1 MTDGQVIGL
10 TFLAPILVVCFWL
23 WLTRPRSPRYD
34 ARVPKMQRRVTHNAF
49 KSRAGIR

>member
-34 ARVPKMQRRVTHNAF
+34 AYVAASQRRITRNAA
-49 KSRAGIR
+49 KERAGIR

>member
-1 MTDGQVIGL
+1 MTDEQVIGL
-10 TFLAPILVVCFWL
+10 TFLAPIFVVWLWL

-34 ARVPKMQRRVTHNAF
+34 ARIPASQRRITRNAF

>member
-1 MTDGQVIGL
+1 MTDEQAIGL
-10 TFLAPILVVCFWL
+10 TFLAPIFVVWLWL
-23 WLTRPRSPRYD
+23 WLTRPRSPKYD